1 MWLGELFLRNLLP
14 YPPNIPGFKGG
25 NILSIMHSNICDIHR
40 PGSEMPSP
48 QTVHDLGTLA
58 KDVAIV
64 KPTRTASPLA
74 QKMRKLQKNLGKSY
88 QTQYTIKMIII
99 I

>member
-1 MWLGELFLRNLLP
+1 
-14 YPPNIPGFKGG
+14 
-25 NILSIMHSNICDIHR
+25 
-40 PGSEMPSP
+40 MPSP
-48 QTVHDLGTLA
+48 QTVHALGTLA

-88 QTQYTIKMIII
+88 PTQFGQYTIKMIIMI
-99 I
+99 YNNIYNHN